1 VSIEMTVPDAVGRD
15 LQYAQD
21 TMQAAGFFSLT
32 SHDATGQDRFQV
44 VDRNWTVC
52 DQSPPGGTT
61 ADPATRIDFG
71 AVKEDET
78 CPGP

>member
-1 VSIEMTVPDAVGRD
+1 MTVPDVVGRD
-15 LQYAQD
+15 LQFAQD
-21 TMQAAGFFSLT
+21 TMQAAGFFALT

-44 VDRNWTVC
+44 VDRNWKVC
-52 DQSPPGGTT
+52 DQSPPGGTNG
-61 ADPATRIDFG
+61 DPTTPIDFG